1 MELDER
7 QKLEEEIRKKQ
18 EEIEEVKNVVDEKD
32 EETKRLQEEM
42 AEAKRQLEVNCDFC
56 LGIFFKRKF
65 REINLEFFY
74 IGNYCNYESKGRGS
88 HGCY

>member
-1 MELDER
+1 MEEQQDELRGLMTKLEADRNMELDER

-42 AEAKRQLEVNCDFC
+42 AEAKRQLEVNCDF
-56 LGIFFKRKF
+56 FF
-65 REINLEFFY
+65 FF
-74 IGNYCNYESKGRGS
+74 
-88 HGCY
+88 